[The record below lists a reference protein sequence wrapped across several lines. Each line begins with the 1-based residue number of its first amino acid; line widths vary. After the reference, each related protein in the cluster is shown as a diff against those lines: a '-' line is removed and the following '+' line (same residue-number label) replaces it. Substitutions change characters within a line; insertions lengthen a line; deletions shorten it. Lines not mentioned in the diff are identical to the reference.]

1 MTRQLRR
8 SSAHRWW
15 PVASGVI
22 ALALLLAQTL
32 GLLHGIA
39 HGLNGAGASS
49 IAARAHADAEPS
61 HATHEPHA
69 RVAGLFDTHED
80 ESAECQL
87 YDQLTHG
94 DVLWSAIAAFTAPAP
109 LPPLTYRAAQAPR
122 GACASWSLARAPPQ
136 RA

>member
-1 MTRQLRR
+1 MPRQLGR
-8 SSAHRWW
+8 SSVHRRW

-22 ALALLLAQTL
+22 VLALLLAQTL

-49 IAARAHADAEPS
+49 IAARAHSDAEPS
-61 HATHEPHA
+61 YAAHEPHA

-80 ESAECQL
+80 ESAECRL

-94 DVLWSAIAAFTAPAP
+94 DVLWSAIADFAAPAP